1 MTEMNFSNIF
11 ILPNTL
17 QGLFLFY
24 HMIDIK
30 ILLEYSL
37 FAFLFLFR
45 CYCLKSPVYWTF
57 TASLKLHV
65 FRVLN
70 SYVAM

>member
-1 MTEMNFSNIF
+1 
-11 ILPNTL
+11 
-17 QGLFLFY
+17 
-24 HMIDIK
+24 MIDIK

-37 FAFLFLFR
+37 FPFLFFFG
-45 CYCLKSPVYWTF
+45 CCCLKSAVFWTF
-57 TASLKLHV
+57 TANLRLHV

>member
-1 MTEMNFSNIF
+1 
-11 ILPNTL
+11 
-17 QGLFLFY
+17 
-24 HMIDIK
+24 MIDIK

-37 FAFLFLFR
+37 FAFLLLFR
-45 CYCLKSPVYWTF
+45 CYCLKSSVYWTF